1 MNIDFFQRRKTQL
14 EDTLLLKNQAVDML
28 DYLKTHCING
38 DQYCAIRDYIEEA
51 AKILESDLEYAN
63 NKLQSAFRPKH
74 DRNNRLTLA
83 RSKTFRDSK
92 MFRDREY

>member
-1 MNIDFFQRRKTQL
+1 LNIDFFQRRKNQL
-14 EDTLLLKNQAVDML
+14 EDTLLLKNQAVEML
-28 DYLKTHCING
+28 DYLKTHCIRS
-38 DQYCAIRDYIEEA
+38 DQYCVIRDYIEEA

-74 DRNNRLTLA
+74 GQNNRLTRA
-83 RSKTFRDSK
+83 QSK

>member
-14 EDTLLLKNQAVDML
+14 EDALLLKNQAVDML
-28 DYLKTHCING
+28 DYLKTHCINS

-63 NKLQSAFRPKH
+63 NKLQFAFRPKYS
-74 DRNNRLTLA
+74 RNSRLTRA
-83 RSKTFRDSK
+83 QSK
-92 MFRDREY
+92 MFCDREY

>member
-28 DYLKTHCING
+28 DYLKTHYINN

-51 AKILESDLEYAN
+51 AKILEGDLEYAN

-74 DRNNRLTLA
+74 SLNNRLTRA
-83 RSKTFRDSK
+83 QSK

>member
-1 MNIDFFQRRKTQL
+1 MNIDFFQRCKTQL

-28 DYLKTHCING
+28 DYLKTHCINN

-63 NKLQSAFRPKH
+63 NKLQSAFRPNG
-74 DRNNRLTLA
+74 RNNRLTRA
-83 RSKTFRDSK
+83 QSK

>member
-1 MNIDFFQRRKTQL
+1 MNIDSFKRRKTQL

-28 DYLKTHCING
+28 DYLKTHCINS

-63 NKLQSAFRPKH
+63 NKLQSAFRPKYS
-74 DRNNRLTLA
+74 RNSRLTRA
-83 RSKTFRDSK
+83 KYK
-92 MFRDREY
+92 MFCDREY

>member
-28 DYLKTHCING
+28 DYLKTHRINN

-51 AKILESDLEYAN
+51 AKILESDLEYVN
-63 NKLQSAFRPKH
+63 TNCSPHSDLSMVGTT
-74 DRNNRLTLA
+74 D
-83 RSKTFRDSK
+83 
-92 MFRDREY
+92 

>member
-14 EDTLLLKNQAVDML
+14 EDTLLLKNHAVDML
-28 DYLKTHCING
+28 DYLKTHRINN

-63 NKLQSAFRPKH
+63 NKLQSAFRHKYG
-74 DRNNRLTLA
+74 RNNRLTRA
-83 RSKTFRDSK
+83 QSK

>member
-1 MNIDFFQRRKTQL
+1 LNIDFFRRRKTQL

-28 DYLKTHCING
+28 DYLKTHCINN

-63 NKLQSAFRPKH
+63 NKLQSAFKPKYG
-74 DRNNRLTLA
+74 RNNRLTRA
-83 RSKTFRDSK
+83 QSK

>member
-1 MNIDFFQRRKTQL
+1 MNIDSFKRRKTQL

-28 DYLKTHCING
+28 DYLKPHCINS

-63 NKLQSAFRPKH
+63 NKLQSAFRPKYS
-74 DRNNRLTLA
+74 RNSRLTRA
-83 RSKTFRDSK
+83 QYK
-92 MFRDREY
+92 MFCDREY

>member
-14 EDTLLLKNQAVDML
+14 EDALLLKNQAVDML
-28 DYLKTHCING
+28 DYLKIYYISS

-63 NKLQSAFRPKH
+63 NKLQSAFRPKYS
-74 DRNNRLTLA
+74 RNNRLTRA
-83 RSKTFRDSK
+83 QSK

>member
-14 EDTLLLKNQAVDML
+14 EDALLLKNQAVDML
-28 DYLKTHCING
+28 DYLKTHCINS

-51 AKILESDLEYAN
+51 AKILESDLEYTN
-63 NKLQSAFRPKH
+63 NKLQSAFRLKCG
-74 DRNNRLTLA
+74 RSNRLT
-83 RSKTFRDSK
+83 RTQSK

>member
-14 EDTLLLKNQAVDML
+14 EDALLLKNQAVDML
-28 DYLKTHCING
+28 DYLKTYCINS

-63 NKLQSAFRPKH
+63 NKIHSAFRHKYG
-74 DRNNRLTLA
+74 RNSRLTRA
-83 RSKTFRDSK
+83 QYK
-92 MFRDREY
+92 MFCDREY